1 MADNSKKLID
11 ELKKASE
18 TTARLTKV
26 QEKAAKVSGALQEA
40 VEMQTKLSEFNLKA
54 TELLGMN
61 LGGVTNTIDGLTGFS
76 KVFDEY
82 MMTST
87 ANTEQFLTAS
97 LTMGRT
103 VNDFSENL
111 PKNINE
117 FAELTG
123 HHIDRLGNNL
133 IVTSEKFLGG
143 ASQQAAATRDLI
155 PVATATATKFA
166 LFESGLERNSAGLG
180 RFLVRAD
187 LLGQDIGSMSRN
199 VRSLTNNLSLSARQ
213 QAFFAQAVEDS
224 AKTYKASSESVL
236 EAMTRASETISI
248 ANFQGNAQTNKLFA
262 QIQSMTDRIAPEAL
276 TTALAPL
283 FTQGVESLAVAGRL
297 GVRDQLQRIQQGTGS
312 VEDFQQIAQAFSDF
326 RDEFMTGQS
335 YESDVIGAQIVS
347 QLSTLSAEQINMLE
361 VANQAIEESKT
372 NNEQIASLNDATTN
386 LSTILKHMDDAVT
399 MLRDKALVF
408 LQELTDKYG
417 AATIA
422 KLGLI
427 AAAVGIVVT
436 VLGVIG
442 VVIAALSSVITPIVV
457 GIGAVL
463 GVIGSLV
470 GAIASVFAAF
480 PIITSVLGGLSFL
493 LDWILGF
500 FGGGLFPSIWDGI
513 KWVFGQVIDVMK
525 EALIWLY
532 NQIPFIDDIEAM
544 ATGVFTP
551 DAPPNPAEKETA
563 DHTRILADEVESRQN
578 EKLLERAA
586 TFSSQHASLL
596 NQLIKISGRQDI
608 QDDMT
613 AENAQRERIK
623 LNMLVG
629 NLVTEMTL
637 QNDMLGSS
645 RMNNYFRLMNAGDG
659 G

>member
-11 ELKKASE
+11 ELRKASE
-18 TTARLTKV
+18 ATARLTKI
-26 QEKAAKVSGALQEA
+26 QEKAATVTGALQEA
-40 VEMQTKLSEFNLKA
+40 IEMQTKLSEFNLKA

-87 ANTEQFLTAS
+87 ATTEQFLGAT

-133 IVTSEKFLGG
+133 IITSEKFLGG

-155 PVATATATKFA
+155 PVATATAAKFA
-166 LFESGLERNSAGLG
+166 LFEAGLEKNSAGLG
-180 RFLVRAD
+180 RFLVRAE
-187 LLGQDIGSMSRN
+187 LLGQDIGGMSRN
-199 VRSLTNNLSLSARQ
+199 VRSLTNSLSLTARQ
-213 QAFFAQAVEDS
+213 QAFFAQSVEDS

-236 EAMTRASETISI
+236 EAMTRAAETISI
-248 ANFQGNAQTNKLFA
+248 ANFQGNAQTNKLFT
-262 QIQSMTDRIAPEAL
+262 QIQAMTDRIAPEAL

-297 GVRDQLQRIQQGTGS
+297 GVRDQLQRIQQGTGT

-326 RDEFMTGQS
+326 RDQFMTGQS
-335 YESDVIGAQIVS
+335 YEGDVIGAQIVS
-347 QLSTLSAEQINMLE
+347 QLSTLTTEQINMLE
-361 VANQAIEESKT
+361 AANQAIEQSKA
-372 NNEQIASLNDATTN
+372 NNEEVATLNDATVN
-386 LSTILKHMDDAVT
+386 LSTIMKHMDDAIT
-399 MLRDKALVF
+399 MLRDKALIF

-417 AATIA
+417 ADTIA

-442 VVIAALSSVITPIVV
+442 AVIGGVML
-457 GIGAVL
+457 VL
-463 GVIGSLV
+463 GPIF
-470 GAIASVFAAF
+470 GAIAAAFSLIVSIVTTIGPILATLTALIGPTLGVLEGIGRFFGFSVFG
-480 PIITSVLGGLSFL
+480 TL
-493 LDWILGF
+493 
-500 FGGGLFPSIWDGI
+500 WDG
-513 KWVFGQVIDVMK
+513 MK
-525 EALIWLY
+525 SLFMGLLGKIGDFFIWLY
-532 NQIPFIDDIEAM
+532 NQIPFVSEIEAL
-544 ATGVFTP
+544 ATGMFAP

-563 DHTRILADEVESRQN
+563 DSTRILADEVESRQN

-596 NQLIKISGRQDI
+596 DQLIKISNRQDV
-608 QDDMT
+608 QDDMM

-645 RMNNYFRLMNAGDG
+645 RMNSYFRLMNAGDG
-659 G
+659 S